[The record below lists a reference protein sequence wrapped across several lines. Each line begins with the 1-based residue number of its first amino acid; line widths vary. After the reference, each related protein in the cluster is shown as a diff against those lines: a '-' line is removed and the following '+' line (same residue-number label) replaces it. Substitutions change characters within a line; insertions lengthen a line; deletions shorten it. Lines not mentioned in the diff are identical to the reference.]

1 METVRKNRHES
12 PVWYNSPNINVFR
25 FISSLYNDICIVP
38 GPGISVGRLVRLVFM
53 PLFQPLFFV
62 RYLYVVSSLNIN
74 AKREKWT
81 FCLGQNANRI
91 VSNFFTLRALFS
103 EKLHGFLLLANTR
116 EHPSSRSFFCLN
128 EMGKARTRNSHYV
141 LFFWEGKRLAGGGG
155 GGCAGE
161 TTWSHFSPECP
172 VSGRE
177 NWTLRL
183 ETYWSK

>member
-1 METVRKNRHES
+1 MKSPRWILNNKWCAVEIVRKNRRES

-25 FISSLYNDICIVP
+25 FISSLYYDICIVP

-91 VSNFFTLRALFS
+91 VSNFFHFTSAFFRKITRIFVACKHPRTSEFPFVFLFERDGKSENKKFALCVV
-103 EKLHGFLLLANTR
+103 FL
-116 EHPSSRSFFCLN
+116 
-128 EMGKARTRNSHYV
+128 G
-141 LFFWEGKRLAGGGG
+141 
-155 GGCAGE
+155 GE
-161 TTWSHFSPECP
+161 T
-172 VSGRE
+172 VSGGWGWWVCGR
-177 NWTLRL
+177 NYVIPFFPRM
-183 ETYWSK
+183 SS